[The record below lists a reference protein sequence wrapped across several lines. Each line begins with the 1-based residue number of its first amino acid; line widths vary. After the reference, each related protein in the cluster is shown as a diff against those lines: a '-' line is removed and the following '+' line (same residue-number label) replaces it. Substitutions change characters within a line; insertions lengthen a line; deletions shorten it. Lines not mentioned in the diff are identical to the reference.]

1 MFSKSNLESQCNRT
15 FYQSGLD
22 MFHLGYVSQLS
33 YLESEDISGLVIV
46 RAKVRGSGSIVYEV
60 KLQID
65 EEMGIID
72 DYSCT
77 CPIYYSG
84 DHMCKHCVASALAY
98 IRKRDRL
105 AGSVDENGD
114 TAPVHAAE
122 FPGISNRSIYPV
134 RRSPLIQFYEKQTR
148 LSLTQSRLR
157 EKIELIPE
165 LTVYYGKIFVNFKI
179 GAEKKYVL
187 KSIPDFVS
195 AVETSRE
202 VAYGQ
207 KLSFYH
213 TMECFTPFARRL
225 VRFLQAE
232 CGERQGAQRYAGY
245 YISYGGFE
253 KDRRVLS
260 IDEANMDDFMEAVR
274 GIDLQVSFPER
285 GQGNKTSIWRL
296 EEYEEEACGMAL
308 SIKGFSG
315 GAVLKGVIPYV
326 FSGIRHFYLWMD
338 NRIYRVGREQHE
350 ELLNF
355 YKNVGTSGEINM
367 TIVSEE
373 LPIFCREIL
382 PLLEKNFDLTR
393 EEFQAE
399 QYLPPKPEF
408 EIYLDSPQRDMIT
421 CRLFAVYG
429 ENKYN
434 VYASM
439 SGRAMRDEVSEIR
452 TGQQVAEYFDA
463 YDEKAHMMV
472 LADQEDRLYEFL
484 TVSIEELRGLAQVY
498 ISDAIHS
505 MQVYAAPRVT
515 VGISLSGDL
524 LEFTM
529 EPGNVQSGV
538 MEPAGTESGAGKG
551 DAQGTDSAGGNSR
564 IAGMPFTR
572 EQLAEILSRYDRKRK
587 YFRFKDGMF
596 VTMEGSDLETLS
608 RVRETLQL
616 TEEELKSGRI
626 LLPKFRALY
635 LDSELKENIGL
646 HAAKDK
652 NFKALIRSMKTIE
665 DNDFEL
671 PDSLKDVLREY
682 QKQGFL
688 WIKTL
693 RSNGFGGILADE
705 MGLGKTLQVI
715 AFLLSELEEGEE
727 RESLIV
733 CPASLVYNW
742 KAEIERFAPALDAE
756 MVVGNAAE
764 RRELI
769 GKERTGRV
777 LITSYD
783 LLKRD
788 SDAYEK
794 KRFAT
799 QIIDEAQYIKNHV
812 THAAKSVKSVNAG
825 FKLALTGTPIENRL
839 SELWSIFD
847 YLMPGFLYGYQRFRT
862 ELESPIVQK
871 NDEDVTNRLRKM
883 ITPFILRRLKRDVLK
898 DLPDKLE
905 ENMVT
910 KLTGEQEVLYTAH
923 VQRIRMMLENK
934 TEEEFNAGKLQILA
948 ELTKLRQICC
958 DPALLFEGYAGEAAK
973 IELCM
978 DILKNALD
986 GGHKVLIFSQFTT
999 MLAILQDRL
1008 RKSGIA
1014 YYSLTGSVPK
1024 ESRAK
1029 MVEAFNKD
1037 HVPVFCISL
1046 KAGGTGLNLTA
1057 ADVVIHYDPWWNVSV
1072 QNQATDRAHRIG
1084 QKNIVNVYKLIAKD
1098 TIEEKIVKLQEK
1110 KSALAEEMLGGEEIK
1125 AATFSREEL
1134 LELLE

>member
-1 MFSKSNLESQCNRT
+1 MFTKSDLESQCNRT
-15 FYQSGLD
+15 FYQSGRD
-22 MFHLGYVSQLS
+22 MFHEGYVSQVS
-33 YLESEDISGLVIV
+33 YLENEGVAGLVIV
-46 RAKVRGSGSIVYEV
+46 RAKVRGSGRIVYEV
-60 KLQID
+60 KLQVD
-65 EEMGIID
+65 EQMGIID

-77 CPIYYSG
+77 CPIYYSY

-98 IRKRDRL
+98 MKKRDRL
-105 AGSVDENGD
+105 TGGAGEECNE
-114 TAPVHAAE
+114 APVHAA
-122 FPGISNRSIYPV
+122 GISGLLEHSAFPV
-134 RRSPLIQFYEKQTR
+134 KRSPLIRYYEKQTR
-148 LSLTQSRLR
+148 LDLTQGGLR
-157 EKIELIPE
+157 EKVELIPE
-165 LTVYYGKIFVNFKI
+165 LSIYSGKILVNFKI

-195 AVETSRE
+195 AMAEQRE
-202 VAYGQ
+202 VTYGQ

-213 TMECFTPFARRL
+213 TMECFTPTARKL

-232 CGERQGAQRYAGY
+232 YGGGREGQYYSGY
-245 YISYGGFE
+245 YISSYGGYE
-253 KDRRVLS
+253 KDRRVLTL
-260 IDEANMDDFMEAVR
+260 DEANMDDFMEAVW
-274 GIDLQVSFPER
+274 GMELQVSFS
-285 GQGNKTSIWRL
+285 GQGRGNQVSAWRL
-296 EEYEEEACGMAL
+296 KEYEEEACRMAL
-308 SIKGFSG
+308 SVKGISG
-315 GAVLKGVIPYV
+315 GAVLKGVMPDV
-326 FSGIRHFYLWMD
+326 FSGIRYFYIWVD
-338 NRIYRVGREQHE
+338 SWIHRVCREQKE

-355 YKNVGTSGEINM
+355 FKNINSGADLNM

-373 LPIFCREIL
+373 LPIFCREVL
-382 PLLEKNFDLTR
+382 PVLEKNFNLAKED
-393 EEFQAE
+393 FQAE
-399 QYLPPKPEF
+399 RYLPPKPEF
-408 EIYLDSPQRDMIT
+408 QIYLDSPQRDMIT

-452 TGQQVAEYFDA
+452 MGQKVAEYFEA
-463 YDEKAHMMV
+463 YDENAHMMV
-472 LADQEDRLYEFL
+472 LADREDRLYEFL
-484 TVSIEELRGLAQVY
+484 TVSIEELRGLGEVY
-498 ISDAIHS
+498 ISDAIRS
-505 MQVYAAPRVT
+505 MQVHAAPGVT

-529 EPGNVQSGV
+529 GPGSL
-538 MEPAGTESGAGKG
+538 EAA
-551 DAQGTDSAGGNSR
+551 
-564 IAGMPFTR
+564 AGMPFTL

-587 YFRFKDGMF
+587 YFRFKNGMF
-596 VTMEGSDLETLS
+596 VTVEGSDLETLS
-608 RVRETLQL
+608 KVRETLQL
-616 TEEELKSGRI
+616 TEEEIKSGRV

-635 LDSELKENIGL
+635 LDSELRENIGL
-646 HAAKDK
+646 HAVKDK
-652 NFKALIRSMKTIE
+652 NFKSLIRSMKTIE

-671 PDSLKDVLREY
+671 PASLEGVLREY

-693 RSNGFGGILADE
+693 RNNGFGGILADE
-705 MGLGKTLQVI
+705 MGLGKTLQVT
-715 AFLLSELEEGEE
+715 AFLLSEQEEGEE

-742 KAEIERFAPALDAE
+742 KAEMERFAPALDAE
-756 MVVGNAAE
+756 MIVGSAAE

-769 GKERTGRV
+769 GQERKGRI

-788 SDAYEK
+788 STVYEK
-794 KRFAT
+794 KKFAS
-799 QIIDEAQYIKNHV
+799 QIIDEAQYIKNHA
-812 THAAKSVKSVNAG
+812 THAARAVKSVNAG

-847 YLMPGFLYGYQRFRT
+847 YLMPGFLYGYQRFRN
-862 ELESPIVQK
+862 ELESPIVQ
-871 NDEDVTNRLRKM
+871 NYDADVTERLRKM

-898 DLPDKLE
+898 DLPEKLE

-910 KLTGEQEVLYTAH
+910 KLTGEQDVLYKAH

-934 TEEEFNAGKLQILA
+934 TEEELNAGRLQILA

-958 DPALLFEGYAGEAAK
+958 DPALLFEGYEGGAAK
-973 IELCM
+973 MELCM

-986 GGHKVLIFSQFTT
+986 GGHKVLVFSQFTT
-999 MLAILQDRL
+999 MLARLQERL
-1008 RKSGIA
+1008 SENGIA

-1024 ESRAK
+1024 ESRAA

-1125 AATFSREEL
+1125 TATFSREEL

>member
-1 MFSKSNLESQCNRT
+1 MFTKSDLESQCNRT
-15 FYQSGLD
+15 FYQSGID
-22 MFHLGYVSQLS
+22 MFHMGYVSQLS
-33 YLESEDISGLVIV
+33 YLENEDISGLVIV
-46 RAKVRGSGSIVYEV
+46 RAKVKGSGRIVYKV
-60 KLQID
+60 KLQVD
-65 EEMGIID
+65 EQLGTID
-72 DYSCT
+72 DYNCT
-77 CPIYYSG
+77 CPIYYSY
-84 DHMCKHCVASALAY
+84 DHMCKHCVATALAY

-105 AGSVDENGD
+105 TCS
-114 TAPVHAAE
+114 AAE
-122 FPGISNRSIYPV
+122 SDDEASVHTAGFPGVSNYSVYTAK
-134 RRSPLIQFYEKQTR
+134 RSPLIQFYEKQTR
-148 LSLTQSRLR
+148 LALAQNRMR
-157 EKIELIPE
+157 EKVGLIPE
-165 LTVYYGKIFVNFKI
+165 LTVYDGKILVNFKI

-195 AVETSRE
+195 AVDTSRE

-213 TMECFTPFARRL
+213 TMECFTPSARRL

-232 CGERQGAQRYAGY
+232 CGGGQREQRYAGY
-245 YISYGGFE
+245 SISYGGYE

-260 IDEANMDDFMEAVR
+260 IDEANVDEFMEAVR
-274 GIDLQVSFPER
+274 GTDLQVSFPER
-285 GQGNKTSIWRL
+285 RQGNNISIWRL
-296 EEYEEEACGMAL
+296 RESEEEACRTAFSL
-308 SIKGFSG
+308 KGFSG
-315 GAVLKGVIPYV
+315 GVVLKGVIPYV
-326 FSGIRHFYLWMD
+326 FSGIRYFYLWKD
-338 NRIYRVGREQHE
+338 SWIYRVSRERHE

-355 YKNVGTSGEINM
+355 YKNVGARGEINM

-373 LPIFCREIL
+373 LPVFCREIL
-382 PLLEKNFDLTR
+382 PLLEKNFDLTK
-393 EEFQAE
+393 EDFQAE
-399 QYLPPKPEF
+399 RYLPPKPEF
-408 EIYLDSPQRDMIT
+408 EIYLDSPQRDTIT
-421 CRLFAVYG
+421 CKLFAVYG

-434 VYASM
+434 VYANM

-452 TGQQVAEYFDA
+452 TGQQVAEYFET
-463 YDEKAHMMV
+463 YDENAHVMV

-498 ISDAIHS
+498 ISDAIRG

-529 EPGNVQSGV
+529 EPGSIETADTSPGSAEADFQ
-538 MEPAGTESGAGKG
+538 GA
-551 DAQGTDSAGGNSR
+551 DSAGGSIGGNWTV
-564 IAGMPFTR
+564 GMPFTQ

-626 LLPKFRALY
+626 FLSKFHALY
-635 LDSELKENIGL
+635 LDSELRENIGL
-646 HAAKDK
+646 HAVKDK
-652 NFKALIRSMKTIE
+652 NFKSLIRSMKTIE
-665 DNDFEL
+665 DNDYEL
-671 PDSLKDVLREY
+671 PDSLRVVLREY

-733 CPASLVYNW
+733 SPASLVYNW

-756 MVVGNAAE
+756 MIVGNAAE

-769 GKERTGRV
+769 QKERKGRV

-799 QIIDEAQYIKNHV
+799 QIIDEAQYIKNHA
-812 THAAKSVKSVNAG
+812 THAARAVKAVNAG

-905 ENMVT
+905 ENMIT
-910 KLTGEQEVLYTAH
+910 KLTGEQEVLYAAH
-923 VQRIRMMLENK
+923 VQQIRRMLENK

-958 DPALLFEGYAGEAAK
+958 DPALLFEGYEGEAAK
-973 IELCM
+973 LELCM

-1008 RKSGIA
+1008 RESGIA
-1014 YYSLTGSVPK
+1014 YYSLTGAVSK

-1037 HVPVFCISL
+1037 QVPVFCISL

-1084 QKNIVNVYKLIAKD
+1084 QKNVVNVYKLIAKD